1 VSQRI
6 VIDPVTR
13 LEGHGRIDIL
23 LDDAGAVD
31 AAYFSIPEFRGFEK
45 FCEGRQVEQM
55 PTLTEKICGV
65 CPMAHHMAATK
76 ALDAVYAVTPP
87 SAAKKIRELAYCT
100 FMAED
105 HLLHFYVL
113 GGPDFIVGP
122 DAPKAERNVLGVI
135 AKAGLETGR
144 AVIGIRKKLR
154 ALVGAIAGN
163 ALFPV
168 FGLPGGV
175 SKPLSKADVEMA
187 KTVGREA
194 VEFAQFSLKLFDQ
207 IVLANQAYLDLI
219 QGDTYHLR
227 THYMGM
233 VDDKGQVNFYD
244 GTLRIVDPDGKPW
257 GEFQGEDY
265 AKVLAETGLTYSYA
279 KMLYLKSI
287 GFKGLVEG
295 ADNGIYRVAPLARL
309 NVATGMATPL
319 AQAEYERM
327 YSILGGKPVHHTLAY
342 HWARLIEVLYACER
356 LVELA
361 NDPEILDSHVRT
373 LPTALPSEGV
383 GVCEAPRGTLIHHY
397 HTDGNGIVTKVNLLV
412 ATQNNAAAI
421 NLSVTKAARSLIR
434 KGERVTDGLLNK
446 IEMAFR
452 AYDPCFACTTHS
464 LPGEMPL
471 VARII
476 GPDGAIREEL
486 RRG

>member
-23 LDDAGAVD
+23 LDDAGAVE
-31 AAYFSIPEFRGFEK
+31 AAYFTVPEFRGFEK

-55 PTLTEKICGV
+55 PTLTQKICGV

-76 ALDAVYAVTPP
+76 ALDAVYDVAPP
-87 SAAKKIRELAYCT
+87 VAAHKIRELAYCA

-135 AKAGLETGR
+135 GKAGLETGR
-144 AVIGIRKKLR
+144 AVIAMRKKLR
-154 ALVGAIAGN
+154 TLVGAITGSS
-163 ALFPV
+163 LSPV
-168 FGLPGGV
+168 FGLPGGI

-187 KTVGREA
+187 KVVGREA
-194 VEFAQFSLKLFDQ
+194 VAFAQFSLKLFDD
-207 IVLANQAYLDLI
+207 IVLSNQAYVDLI
-219 QGDTYHLR
+219 KGDTYHLR

-233 VDDKGQVNFYD
+233 VDGEGRVNFYD
-244 GTLRIVDPDGKPW
+244 GKLRIVDPDGKPFTDFE
-257 GEFQGEDY
+257 GKDY
-265 AKVLAETGLTYSYA
+265 ASVLAETGLSYSYA
-279 KMLYLKSI
+279 KMLFLKAI
-287 GFKGLVEG
+287 GFKGLVDG
-295 ADNGIYRVAPLARL
+295 PQSGIYRVAPLARL
-309 NVATGMATPL
+309 NAAVGMATPR

-327 YSILGGKPVHHTLAY
+327 YATLGGKPVHHTLAY

-356 LVELA
+356 VVELA
-361 NDPEILDSHVRT
+361 DDPDILDPSVRT
-373 LPTALPSEGV
+373 FPTAKPTEGV

-397 HTDGNGIVTKVNLLV
+397 HTDGDGIVTKVNLLV

-421 NLSVTKAARSLIR
+421 NLSITKAAQSLIQ
-434 KGERVTDGLLNK
+434 KGVAITDGLLNK

-471 VARII
+471 IARLI
-476 GPDGAIREEL
+476 GPDGKVREEL
-486 RRG
+486 RRD

>member
-31 AAYFSIPEFRGFEK
+31 AAYFSVPEFRGFEK

-55 PTLTEKICGV
+55 PTLTQKICGV

-76 ALDAVYAVTPP
+76 ALDAVYSVDPP
-87 SAAKKIRELAYCT
+87 VSAKKIRELAYCA

-122 DAPKAERNVLGVI
+122 EAPKAERNVLGVI

-154 ALVGAIAGN
+154 ALVSAIGGS

-187 KTVGREA
+187 KSVGKEA
-194 VEFAQFSLKLFDQ
+194 VEFAKFSLKLFDD
-207 IVLANQAYLDLI
+207 IVLANKAYLDLI
-219 QGDTYHLR
+219 QGDTYHIR
-227 THYMGM
+227 THYLGM
-233 VDDKGQVNFYD
+233 VDEKVRVNFYD
-244 GTLRIVDPDGKPW
+244 GTLRVVDPDGRPW
-257 GEFQGEDY
+257 GEFQGKDY
-265 AKVLAETGLTYSYA
+265 ANVLSETGLSYTYA
-279 KMLYLKSI
+279 KMMFLKAI
-287 GFKGLVEG
+287 GFKGLREG

-309 NVATGMATPL
+309 NVAQGMATPL
-319 AQAEYERM
+319 AHAEYERL
-327 YSILGGKPVHHTLAY
+327 YATLGGKPVHHTLAY
-342 HWARLIEVLYACER
+342 HWARLVEVLYACER
-356 LVELA
+356 LAELA
-361 NDPEILDSHVRT
+361 DDPDILDSVVRT
-373 LPTALPSEGV
+373 LPTATPREGV

-397 HTDGNGIVTKVNLLV
+397 QTDGNGIVTKVNLLV

-421 NLSVTKAARSLIR
+421 NLSVTKAARSLIQ
-434 KGERVTDGLLNK
+434 KGVPVTDGLLNK

-476 GPDGAIREEL
+476 GQDGVLREEI